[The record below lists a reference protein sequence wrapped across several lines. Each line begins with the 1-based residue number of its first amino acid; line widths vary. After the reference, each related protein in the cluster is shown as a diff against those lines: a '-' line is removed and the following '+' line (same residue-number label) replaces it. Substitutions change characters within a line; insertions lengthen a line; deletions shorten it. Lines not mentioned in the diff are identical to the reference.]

1 MKKNFFRMFAAI
13 LFCGAIATVFTA
25 CSKDDDDN
33 NNNNQPTPEAQKN
46 IAKTASAW
54 FEVIMGQDV
63 LEVFD
68 VEVTTISPS
77 IGESTKKLTKSSF
90 SFADRE
96 CSVKDPG
103 SLVFAMS
110 VKVTPKAGF
119 TPDASKTYNLGL
131 DSDFAYLVVNEKNEP
146 LVGHQGVGPVAFSA
160 MNVPGD
166 KLADRIERFAESWS
180 LALQKVEVY
189 KTYYVLNGT
198 RVDF

>member
-33 NNNNQPTPEAQKN
+33 KTTPTPEAQKN
-46 IAKTASAW
+46 TAKTASAW
-54 FEVIMGQDV
+54 YEVNMGEDV

-77 IGESTKKLTKSSF
+77 FGESTKKLTKTSY
-90 SFADRE
+90 SFADRD
-96 CSVKDPG
+96 CAIKDPG

-131 DSDFAYLVVNEKNEP
+131 DSDFAYYVVNEKGEP
-146 LVGHQGVGPVAFSA
+146 LVGHQGVGPVSFSA
-160 MNVPGD
+160 LNVPGD
-166 KLADRIERFAESWS
+166 KLAERVERFAESWS

>member
-33 NNNNQPTPEAQKN
+33 NTTPTPEAQKN
-46 IAKTASAW
+46 TAKTASAW
-54 FEVIMGQDV
+54 YEVNMGEDV

-77 IGESTKKLTKSSF
+77 FGESTKKLTKTSY
-90 SFADRE
+90 SFADRD
-96 CSVKDPG
+96 CAIKDPG

-131 DSDFAYLVVNEKNEP
+131 DSDFAYYVVNEKGEP
-146 LVGHQGVGPVAFSA
+146 LVGHQGVGPVSFSA
-160 MNVPGD
+160 LNVPGD
-166 KLADRIERFAESWS
+166 KLAERVERFAESWS